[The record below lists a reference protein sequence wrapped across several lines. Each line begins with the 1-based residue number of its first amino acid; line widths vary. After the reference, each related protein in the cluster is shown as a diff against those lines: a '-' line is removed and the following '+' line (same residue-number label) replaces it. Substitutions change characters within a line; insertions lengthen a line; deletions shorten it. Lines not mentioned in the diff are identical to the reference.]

1 MYTLYEI
8 AKKSIEL
15 TNSKSKL
22 RPLKKRSYAAYGY
35 RPFNISL
42 LKKKF
47 KNLEIYKLK
56 EGLKDYLKVGV
67 AKVEITD
74 LKLRYQD
81 EKRNFKSCS

>member
-1 MYTLYEI
+1 MPH
-8 AKKSIEL
+8 
-15 TNSKSKL
+15 N
-22 RPLKKRSYAAYGY
+22 GY

-67 AKVEITD
+67 
-74 LKLRYQD
+74 
-81 EKRNFKSCS
+81 

>member
-1 MYTLYEI
+1 MCLKKAVSKLNLASGSVYSFYEI

-15 TNSKSKL
+15 TNSKIKI
-22 RPLKKRSYAAYGY
+22 KTTKRKGPMPHNGY

-67 AKVEITD
+67 
-74 LKLRYQD
+74 
-81 EKRNFKSCS
+81 